1 MQTEEFNLLA
11 SVPLPESLFRGRE
24 GLLASLKGQTLQLP
38 IQGSFNKPLNLGKLV
53 ADIVKQNTA
62 GAVQNIIGRQLERGM
77 RGEGLLPG
85 EIGQGLN
92 RLFGPRQPQQPPQQP
107 PPNPPR

>member
-1 MQTEEFNLLA
+1 
-11 SVPLPESLFRGRE
+11 
-24 GLLASLKGQTLQLP
+24 
-38 IQGSFNKPLNLGKLV
+38 
-53 ADIVKQNTA
+53 
-62 GAVQNIIGRQLERGM
+62 M